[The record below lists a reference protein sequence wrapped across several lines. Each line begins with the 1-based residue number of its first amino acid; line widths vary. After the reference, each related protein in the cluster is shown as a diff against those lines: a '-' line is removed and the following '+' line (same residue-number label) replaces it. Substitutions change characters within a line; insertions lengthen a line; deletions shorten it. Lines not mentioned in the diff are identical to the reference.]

1 MGCAPPGP
9 APAIT
14 GQSTPTCPL
23 ICIIMHKVDPISLIF
38 DMLYW
43 VLLYQFIMLFDRY
56 LKTWFT
62 VDFVSSLPFDH
73 IVEAASHQATGL
85 LGASRVL
92 RILRL
97 VKLLS
102 LLKLL
107 RLSRLVRYV
116 HQYEEV
122 CKF

>member
-1 MGCAPPGP
+1 
-9 APAIT
+9 
-14 GQSTPTCPL
+14 
-23 ICIIMHKVDPISLIF
+23 LIF
-38 DMLYW
+38 FY
-43 VLLYQFIMLFDRY
+43 RY
-56 LKTWFT
+56 LKTWFA
-62 VDFVSSLPFDH
+62 VDLVSSLPFDH
-73 IVEAASHQATGL
+73 IVEAASHQATNL
-85 LGASRVL
+85 VGASRVL

-122 CKF
+122 NGAQKMS